1 LWRIEGRGF
10 QLMALRR
17 RSTER
22 QQEFWIPAED
32 VTRAPR
38 HVFYERL
45 NQLLGDAGF
54 DRFVEDLVA
63 PFYADGGRP
72 SVPPGVY
79 FRMLFV
85 GYFEDIDSQRGIAWR
100 CADSRSLERFLG
112 IGVRDQVPDHS
123 SLTRIRD
130 RLPLDVHE
138 KVFTFMLAIAVE
150 KKLVD
155 GSQAAVDSTYL
166 EANAAMKSIVRRD
179 SGEDW
184 KEYVKRLMI
193 EEGVIDEDD
202 DPPADELRRFDRK
215 RKGKK
220 VSNDDWQSPSDDDAR
235 IRKMKDGRVRMA
247 YKAEHTV
254 DLETE
259 FVLSADVRHGTD
271 PDTQTLLTSVES
283 AQQNLTSA
291 GSDATINEVAA
302 DRGYHSND
310 QITDCT
316 EAGIRTYI
324 AEPRSP
330 KNRKWTD
337 KPPSMKRAVLN
348 NRRRSKR
355 RKSRDLQR
363 LRSERVE
370 RSFAHICDSGGS
382 RRSWLRG
389 LEKVNKRYGMAAA
402 AHNLSLLMRKL
413 FGTGKP
419 RQFAAAADALQSIS
433 LTIPHSITR
442 LINYQ
447 FTRRPDCF
455 STAC

>member
-1 LWRIEGRGF
+1 
-10 QLMALRR
+10 MALRR

-22 QQEFWIPAED
+22 QQEFWIPAEE

-45 NQLLGDAGF
+45 NQLLGEAGF
-54 DRFVEDLVA
+54 DGFVEELA
-63 PFYADGGRP
+63 EPFYAEGGRP

-112 IGVRDQVPDHS
+112 IGLRDQVPDHS

-138 KVFTFMLAIAVE
+138 KVFAFVLAIAVE
-150 KKLVD
+150 KKLVA
-155 GSQAAVDSTYL
+155 GSQAAVDSTYV

-179 SGEDW
+179 SREDW
-184 KEYVKRLMI
+184 KEYVKRLMV

-220 VSNDDWQSPSDDDAR
+220 VSNDEWQSPSDEDAR
-235 IRKMKDGRVRMA
+235 IRKMKDGRVRVA

-254 DLETE
+254 DLKSE
-259 FVLSADVRHGTD
+259 FVLSAEVRHGTD
-271 PDTQTLLTSVES
+271 PDTQTLLQSVES
-283 AQQNLTSA
+283 AQNNLTAA
-291 GSDATINEVAA
+291 GSDGTIKEVAA

-310 QITDCT
+310 QITACT
-316 EAGIRTYI
+316 EAGLRTYI
-324 AEPRSP
+324 AEPRLP

-337 KPPSMKRAVLN
+337 KPPSMKQAVLN

-389 LEKVNKRYGMAAA
+389 LKKVNKRYGMASA
-402 AHNLSLLMRKL
+402 AHNLSLLMRNL
-413 FGTGKP
+413 FGSGKP
-419 RQFAAAADALQSIS
+419 KQFTAAAETLQSICQ
-433 LTIPHSITR
+433 TIPHSITR
-442 LINYQ
+442 LISYQ
-447 FTRRPDCF
+447 FARQSGCF